1 MPVALVSRNAG
12 GAEMEMMMVQLFNSR
27 PRAPLAGSMK
37 LKTSS
42 FSRILTDSNYLVEM
56 DEDSKTITFKA
67 ATISWCP
74 MAALSRFYMPFSA
87 ARGVRVTDK
96 ILVSRSSKEYGST
109 YKKLVCEA
117 CDCDLGKQY
126 LTTPQQLDSARS
138 RYCFNVSA
146 LESYE
151 VGRLE
156 EMAENSPL
164 ESFGILQRLRVRHTQ
179 MMQILIQF
187 DKRIKL
193 LEERRL
199 HFILKVWAIYSVVN
213 VIMSYGYAFGD
224 HICADGSNH
233 TYDITD

>member
-1 MPVALVSRNAG
+1 MATKS
-12 GAEMEMMMVQLFNSR
+12 SK
-27 PRAPLAGSMK
+27 RAR
-37 LKTSS
+37 TSS
-42 FSRILTDSNYLVEM
+42 QGSASRVDEVKNVIVFQCHKCRRILTDSNYLVEM
-56 DEDSKTITFKA
+56 DEDSKTITFK
-67 ATISWCP
+67 
-74 MAALSRFYMPFSA
+74 A

-193 LEERRL
+193 LEERR
-199 HFILKVWAIYSVVN
+199 
-213 VIMSYGYAFGD
+213 
-224 HICADGSNH
+224 
-233 TYDITD
+233 